1 MSQESEPGKQ
11 DEIFRLLRRFLAF
24 RERSEYEVRSLLLK
38 KGFSSKCVEDAIVKL
53 KENGIVDD
61 RRFARHYIS
70 DAMKL
75 SKKGFVRIRRELE
88 RLGIAR
94 EELEDLLSDEKLQD
108 EADEILKKE
117 IRKLGRDLD
126 LTPANRKRLVDKLLR
141 KGFEYERIAAELS
154 RYRSD

>member
-1 MSQESEPGKQ
+1 M
-11 DEIFRLLRRFLAF
+11 AF

>member
-75 SKKGFVRIRRELE
+75 SKKGFIRIRRELE
-88 RLGIAR
+88 RFGIAR

-117 IRKLGRDLD
+117 IRKLGRGLD